1 MVETLHGKF
10 LFFNAFFAV
19 QNKESGCYL
28 KFKYELNPKYEFFS
42 SLHLKKMVET
52 LQGKFLFFNAF
63 FAVQNK
69 ESGYYL
75 KFNCALICT
84 N

>member
-1 MVETLHGKF
+1 MVETLHRKF

-28 KFKYELNPKYEFFS
+28 KF
-42 SLHLKKMVET
+42 
-52 LQGKFLFFNAF
+52 
-63 FAVQNK
+63 
-69 ESGYYL
+69 
-75 KFNCALICT
+75 NCALIWT